1 MPTLP
6 KVSILFA
13 SILILLLQGCGSSSN
28 SSSTN
33 YNTTLGES
41 VAIGT
46 TDANAVTLP
55 NTNTVKSISQEVSA
69 ILKSNITNYNQSE
82 AIDFSRETNYC
93 DVSGLKESYN
103 SEGVSKISSNQNYDN
118 CQEDENL
125 QHGKINIDYSQLD
138 TEGKYP
144 MNLDLSIEE
153 DYTYN
158 STNLKKDL
166 IVNSSIIYNSE
177 KEVQQIQLK
186 INGLLNYNG
195 TNYSLQNITQTIDY

>member
-1 MPTLP
+1 MKTLT
-6 KVSILFA
+6 KVSILFT
-13 SILILLLQGCGSSSN
+13 SILILLLQGCGN
-28 SSSTN
+28 SSSSSKN

-46 TDANAVTLP
+46 TDENPVTLP
-55 NTNTVKSISQEVSA
+55 NTNMVKSISQEISA
-69 ILKSNITNYNQSE
+69 ILKSNVTNYNKNE
-82 AIDFSRETNYC
+82 AIDFSKETNYC
-93 DVSGLKESYN
+93 DISGLKESYN
-103 SEGVSKISSNQNYDN
+103 SEDVSKISSNQNYEN

-166 IVNSSIIYNSE
+166 IVNSSIIYNSK